1 MLLSHL
7 GNSVATLNGA
17 ILLDNKGDL
26 FLDKFFSFESED
38 FK

>member
-1 MLLSHL
+1 MLLSHI

-17 ILLDNKGDL
+17 ILLDNKGDQ
-26 FLDKFFSFESED
+26 FLNAFFSLESEE